1 MTGNF
6 DPNTTLP
13 TSNEVVL
20 SVSEKFALIE
30 AQEAY
35 MGETFEASSQIDWL
49 SELEHFEHKYGL
61 DGMNFY

>member
-35 MGETFEASSQIDWL
+35 MGNHVDHQLDWL